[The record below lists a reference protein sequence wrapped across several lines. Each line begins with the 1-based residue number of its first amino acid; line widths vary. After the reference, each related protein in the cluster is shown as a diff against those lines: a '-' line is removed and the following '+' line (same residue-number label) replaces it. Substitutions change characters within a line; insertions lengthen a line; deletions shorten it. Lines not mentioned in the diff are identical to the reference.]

1 MLVAARTLALSAMEL
16 IETPNAIDAAK
27 TSFEKR
33 RAGRTWV
40 TRIAPGSKPQLDYKH

>member
-16 IETPNAIDAAK
+16 IETPAAIDAAK

-33 RAGRTWV
+33 RAGRKWT
-40 TRIAPGSKPQLDYKH
+40 TRIAADAKPQLDLKH